1 MAVSPQT
8 NFTYKIV
15 SRRSADLGM
24 PGDRENVVKLNAS
37 HGNMCKFG
45 TGTTDQDNLKLVL
58 SNIRDLYKNALK
70 SRELTYLICCTAQ
83 EGRDFSLRDMHA
95 NLQDVAGI
103 LDGPA

>member
-1 MAVSPQT
+1 MVVFPQT

-45 TGTTDQDNLKLVL
+45 AGTTDQDNLKLVL
-58 SNIRDLYKNALK
+58 GNIRDLYKNALK
-70 SRELTYLICCTAQ
+70 SSELTYLFCRTAQ
-83 EGRDFSLRDMHA
+83 EGRDFLHRDKHTNLR
-95 NLQDVAGI
+95 DVAGI
-103 LDGPA
+103 LDGTF